1 MNWTETTLGEVL
13 PFRYGKNLP
22 AGKRSHSGEFDVVT
36 SAGVV
41 DSHSEPFVTQ
51 PSVVIGRKGT
61 IGSLTYC
68 AEPCWP
74 TDTTFFTTGS
84 AECDIQFGYYFLK
97 TVPLGEM
104 NNDSAVP
111 GLNRGEAEALSIR
124 IPALSEQ
131 KRISRLLGSLDNKI
145 AANQNAVQKT
155 NALAIALAGMR
166 SQNTSQTPLRELT
179 SQISRG
185 VAPKYDDSGKYVVL
199 NQKCIRDSQVDI
211 ARARSMK
218 SLPKSPGKVLRQ
230 NDVLVNSTG
239 QGTLGRIA
247 RWTSSDPNTSV
258 DTHVSIVRFDPEVA
272 DPAFAGTV
280 LSTMERLVEDLAE
293 GSTGQTELK
302 RELLGSLEL
311 SLPPLDVQREV
322 GRRIEL
328 LDELCRT
335 RIEENF
341 ILAKTRDELLP
352 LLMSGKITVKEAEQ
366 EATTAGAVITGEEN
380 EA

>member
-22 AGKRSHSGEFDVVT
+22 ATKRSHSGEFDVVT

-84 AECDIQFGYYFLK
+84 AACDIHFGYYFLE

-111 GLNRGEAEALSIR
+111 GLNRGEAEALPIR
-124 IPALSEQ
+124 IPELSEQ
-131 KRISRLLGSLDNKI
+131 KRISRLLGSLDDKI
-145 AANQNAVQKT
+145 AADTSAMCMAEQLID
-155 NALAIALAGMR
+155 ALVYENVSTSCSVSIAD
-166 SQNTSQTPLRELT
+166 EL
-179 SQISRG
+179 ILHYG
-185 VAPKYDDSGKYVVL
+185 
-199 NQKCIRDSQVDI
+199 
-211 ARARSMK
+211 K
-218 SLPKSPGKVLRQ
+218 SLPASKRVPGQIPVVGSGGIVGWHSSPLIKDPTVVVGRKGSIGALHWIDRSSFPIDTTFWVQPKRLPTRILYSLLKLVDFSGSNTDSAVPGLNRSVAYEMPLPFISDEAVAVVWDKVSSLDALCSHLR
-230 NDVLVNSTG
+230 S
-239 QGTLGRIA
+239 
-247 RWTSSDPNTSV
+247 
-258 DTHVSIVRFDPEVA
+258 EVA
-272 DPAFAGTV
+272 
-280 LSTMERLVEDLAE
+280 
-293 GSTGQTELK
+293 
-302 RELLGSLEL
+302 
-311 SLPPLDVQREV
+311 
-322 GRRIEL
+322 
-328 LDELCRT
+328 C
-335 RIEENF
+335 
-341 ILAKTRDELLP
+341 LAKTRDELLP

-366 EATTAGAVITGEEN
+366 EATAAGAVIAGEEN

>member
-22 AGKRSHSGEFDVVT
+22 ATKRSHSGEFDVVT

-84 AECDIQFGYYFLK
+84 AACDIQFGYYFLK

-111 GLNRGEAEALSIR
+111 GLNRGEAEALPVR
-124 IPALSEQ
+124 IPELSEQ
-131 KRISRLLGSLDNKI
+131 KRISRLLGSLDDKI
-145 AANQNAVQKT
+145 AANTRAINSS
-155 NALAIALAGMR
+155 IALAESLVDRGSRSTRVRLGDVARITMGTSPKGEYLNEEVSGLPFYQGVR
-166 SQNTSQTPLRELT
+166 DFGDLTPQKRVFTENPVREAETGDILFAVRAPVGEVNIASEPTAIGRGLATIRGLSNHVALFYLLRSHPEIWKTHQDNGTVFASINKTDLSNALIPEIEMDQSQCELLAELHNQSLVLSSQNL
-179 SQISRG
+179 
-185 VAPKYDDSGKYVVL
+185 
-199 NQKCIRDSQVDI
+199 
-211 ARARSMK
+211 
-218 SLPKSPGKVLRQ
+218 
-230 NDVLVNSTG
+230 
-239 QGTLGRIA
+239 
-247 RWTSSDPNTSV
+247 
-258 DTHVSIVRFDPEVA
+258 
-272 DPAFAGTV
+272 
-280 LSTMERLVEDLAE
+280 
-293 GSTGQTELK
+293 
-302 RELLGSLEL
+302 
-311 SLPPLDVQREV
+311 
-322 GRRIEL
+322 
-328 LDELCRT
+328 
-335 RIEENF
+335 

-352 LLMSGKITVKEAEQ
+352 LLMSGMITVKEAEQ
-366 EATTAGAVITGEEN
+366 EATSAGVDIAGEES